1 MPAPVSCGP
10 DHSVSRF
17 IGRERELAELKEGL
31 DDAIAGVGRLFLISG
46 EPGIGKTRLAEEI
59 ASIAARRGLV
69 ALWGRCSADGTRAY
83 GLFAQIL
90 RDCFARR
97 GSKDSTNPQ
106 SLAAPVEAR
115 LAISEI
121 LPDLRASI
129 AQPVAGNRLRN
140 SDYFRAQLFAAVLQT
155 LECVSN
161 ERPAVLILEDLHDA
175 DEGSLRLL
183 GFIARELRRMPLLV
197 LATAREIEIR
207 RSETLSRLV
216 NDIVREGRQIP
227 LGGLSREQVADMLES
242 RTGAPLSVDAIG
254 AIHAATGGNPLF
266 VDGVIRIA
274 VARGGLEKIDLEI
287 LEVTHGVHQTIRR
300 RLMVLSNRARTTL
313 TAAAAIGHE
322 FDERWLIR
330 IAGSADGEVSDS
342 LDEAAESGI
351 CVLMPGIARR
361 YRFAHDLIRQ
371 ALLESAGASERA
383 RLHRSV
389 GEVLEELYRDDI
401 DAHLPELAYHF
412 RLGALSGEV
421 AKAIDYC
428 VRAAVSADRVGAYA
442 DEFSLLESV
451 LQLLP
456 AREGKEHG
464 EVLVHLGR
472 LACLMGKEPADIVG
486 YYDRAIR
493 IFESLGNREAEA
505 FARLSLGM
513 QLTKPDDENLIDVVR
528 GRSEAGRAEEVFQ
541 ENEDV
546 ARLSEARMCLALGA
560 WLALDHE
567 SGIESADSAMQ
578 LGQALDHQW
587 VHSSNFRAIHLL
599 HQGQIAEAFA
609 QIEQSR
615 ARADRWNDFMARF
628 RVAAHR
634 GNLFLWTWQPRR
646 ALQCWAE
653 GFRNPP
659 LVRGSLQHQMLSWSS
674 GLASVRMGELSEA
687 RRYLSDGNR
696 QILDAQIAFYAGDWE
711 YGEEVLQRAAT
722 RMRSAGARA
731 PLCDHLFWLARLM
744 CATGRASRAEALL
757 REGIEI
763 AASAG
768 AQLLEMVFRPELISL
783 SAGTEDVSGHLRRC
797 REILGAGEQWH
808 GLEGHV
814 ARAEG
819 EYAASRKHWESA
831 IEHLERSQTI
841 FLEYKLPWEQA
852 STLEAWA
859 RISIAAGDRS
869 TALERAEAASAIYK
883 EHQAGQKWIESVQAI
898 TESSSVRQVHKSAD
912 VAYGVFE
919 KEGDIWSIAYGQH
932 QLRLKDM
939 KGLRYLAYLL
949 SHPGQ
954 RLHASALVQAVESKS
969 VVAEKR
975 VADVADKEN
984 TRSDLGDAGPLL
996 DPQAKEDYRSRL
1008 SELKAELLEAEET
1021 NDVGKI
1027 DNLRMEVE
1035 FLTEQLAAAVGLN
1048 GRSRV
1053 IASHSERARVVVT
1066 KNLRA
1071 ALKKISGKIRRL
1083 AGISM
1088 HQSKR
1093 VTSALT
1099 CRATKIVSPG
1109 GSDTIA
1115 DLPSLTFTFTSHFV
1129 TENSTP

>member
-1 MPAPVSCGP
+1 
-10 DHSVSRF
+10 
-17 IGRERELAELKEGL
+17 
-31 DDAIAGVGRLFLISG
+31 
-46 EPGIGKTRLAEEI
+46 
-59 ASIAARRGLV
+59 
-69 ALWGRCSADGTRAY
+69 
-83 GLFAQIL
+83 
-90 RDCFARR
+90 
-97 GSKDSTNPQ
+97 
-106 SLAAPVEAR
+106 
-115 LAISEI
+115 
-121 LPDLRASI
+121 
-129 AQPVAGNRLRN
+129 
-140 SDYFRAQLFAAVLQT
+140 
-155 LECVSN
+155 
-161 ERPAVLILEDLHDA
+161 
-175 DEGSLRLL
+175 
-183 GFIARELRRMPLLV
+183 
-197 LATAREIEIR
+197 
-207 RSETLSRLV
+207 
-216 NDIVREGRQIP
+216 
-227 LGGLSREQVADMLES
+227 MLES
-242 RTGAPLSVDAIG
+242 RTGAPLSVDATA

-274 VARGGLEKIDLEI
+274 LARGGLEKIDLET

-300 RLMVLSNRARTTL
+300 RMMALSDRARTIL

-322 FDERWLIR
+322 FDERLLIR

-342 LDEAAESGI
+342 LDEATESGI

-371 ALLESAGASERA
+371 ALLDTAGASERA

-389 GEVLEELYRDDI
+389 GGVLEELYRDDI
-401 DAHLPELAYHF
+401 DAHLSELAYHF
-412 RLGALSGEV
+412 RLGALNGDV
-421 AKAIDYC
+421 AKVIDYC
-428 VRAAVSADRVGAYA
+428 VRAAVSADRLGAYA

-456 AREGKEHG
+456 AREGNEHG
-464 EVLVHLGR
+464 EVLAHLGR
-472 LACLMGKEPADIVG
+472 LACLMGREPAGIIG

-493 IFESLGNREAEA
+493 IFESLGNREGEA

-513 QLTKPDDENLIDVVR
+513 QLTKPDDENLIDIVR
-528 GRSEAGRAEEVFQ
+528 GRSEARRAEEVFL

-546 ARLSEARMCLALGA
+546 ARLSEARMCLSLGA
-560 WLALDHE
+560 WLALDHDT
-567 SGIESADSAMQ
+567 GIESADSAMQ

-587 VHSSNFRAIHLL
+587 IHSSNFRAVHLL
-599 HQGQIAEAFA
+599 HKGKIAEAFA

-615 ARADRWNDFMARF
+615 ARADRWNDYMARF
-628 RVAAHR
+628 RVAAHL
-634 GNLFLWTWQPRR
+634 GDLFLWTWQPRQ

-674 GLASVRMGELSEA
+674 GLASVRMGELGEA
-687 RRYLSDGNR
+687 RRYLCDGNR

-711 YGEEVLQRAAT
+711 CAEEVLQRAAA

-744 CATGRASRAEALL
+744 RATGRASRAEALL

-768 AQLLEMVFRPELISL
+768 AQLFEMLFRPELSSL
-783 SAGTEDVSGHLRRC
+783 LGRKKEASEQLQRC
-797 REILGAGEQWH
+797 VEILAVGEQWH

-819 EYAASRKHWESA
+819 EVAASRKDRKSA

-841 FLEYKLPWEQA
+841 FQQYKLPWEQA
-852 STLEAWA
+852 LTLEAWA

-869 TALERAEAASAIYK
+869 TALEKIEAALAIYK
-883 EHQAGQKWIESVQAI
+883 EHQAGQRWIDSVEDI
-898 TESSSVRQVHKSAD
+898 TESSSVRQVHKSAYG
-912 VAYGVFE
+912 VHGVFE
-919 KEGDIWSIAYGQH
+919 KEGGIWSIAYGQH

-975 VADVADKEN
+975 LSDVADKVE

-996 DPQAKEDYRSRL
+996 DPRAREDYRSRL
-1008 SELKAELLEAEET
+1008 SELKAELREAEET
-1021 NDVGKI
+1021 NDAGRA
-1027 DNLRMEVE
+1027 DNLRMEIE

-1053 IASHSERARVVVT
+1053 TASHSERARVVVT
-1066 KNLRA
+1066 KNIRA
-1071 ALKKISGKIRRL
+1071 ALKNISRQNPSLGRHLDASIKTGYFC
-1083 AGISM
+1083 AY
-1088 HQSKR
+1088 
-1093 VTSALT
+1093 
-1099 CRATKIVSPG
+1099 
-1109 GSDTIA
+1109 
-1115 DLPSLTFTFTSHFV
+1115 LPSNEDTV
-1129 TENSTP
+1129 TWQV